1 MEPIEKTEKLDKVDL
16 QILRTLQGNARLT
29 IKELA
34 QQVNLSSTPVFERL
48 KRMESRGYI
57 QKYIA
62 VLNAAKL
69 NQGFVVFCNVKMRQ
83 LNRDIAAEFT
93 KIVQGIPGSDRML
106 QYQRQLRLPAENPRP
121 RYEILPGVCAQCAWN
136 GGESCIGRK
145 RIRNGRAEARIRHTH
160 LKSTLIL
167 NVWRELPADGCDSH
181 ASCSSGRYNGG
192 RNCASLFFSGI
203 SPNHG

>member
-93 KIVQGIPGSDRML
+93 KIVQGIPEVTECYNISGSFDYLLKIHAPDMKY
-106 QYQRQLRLPAENPRP
+106 YQEFVLNVLGTVE
-121 RYEILPGVCAQCAWN
+121 
-136 GGESCIGRK
+136 
-145 RIRNGRAEARIRHTH
+145 NGRAEARIRHTH
-160 LKSTLIL
+160 LKSALIL
-167 NVWRELPADGCDSH
+167 NVWRELPADDCDSH

-192 RNCASLFFSGI
+192 RNCASPFFSGI

>member
-1 MEPIEKTEKLDKVDL
+1 MESIEKTEKLDKVDL

-69 NQGFVVFCNVKMRQ
+69 NQGFVVFCNVKKLHCGFVVFCSVKLRR

-93 KIVQGIPGSDRML
+93 KIVQGIPEVTECYNISGSFDYLLKIHAPDMKY
-106 QYQRQLRLPAENPRP
+106 YQEF
-121 RYEILPGVCAQCAWN
+121 V
-136 GGESCIGRK
+136 
-145 RIRNGRAEARIRHTH
+145 
-160 LKSTLIL
+160 L
-167 NVWRELPADGCDSH
+167 NVLGTVENLASVESVFVMDELKH
-181 ASCSSGRYNGG
+181 EY
-192 RNCASLFFSGI
+192 GI
-203 SPNHG
+203 HI